1 MLLRDDL
8 NYSFNPRLS
17 VKDFS
22 KLLSVSLQKAR
33 FAEKKINCQTNL
45 CYGKTSLQKLD
56 VFYKYKKKN
65 LPIHIFIHGGYWRAL
80 DKSYHSHMALPFIK
94 NNICFFN
101 INYELC
107 PKVKLT
113 DIKNQIIKAI
123 LWIHKNAKKFGG
135 DNNNIVL
142 SGHSAGAHLVSM
154 MLSVNWIKYNIN
166 PNIFKGIALISGIY
180 NTEIVPDLK
189 VNDEIRLSNIEAIR
203 NNPFRL
209 KPKLNTKAIISY
221 GNKEPLLWQ
230 KQSKK
235 FLKFLNNNNFQC
247 KEIISKNDNHF
258 SLIDTLGNFNNK
270 LVKEI
275 ISLSLN

>member
-101 INYELC
+101 INYDLC

>member
-1 MLLRDDL
+1 MRLRDDL

-22 KLLSVSLQKAR
+22 KLLTVSLQKAR
-33 FAEKKINCQTNL
+33 FAEKKINCKTNL

-56 VFYKYKKKN
+56 VFYKYKKRN

-135 DNNNIVL
+135 DNKNIVL

-154 MLSVNWIKYNIN
+154 MLSINWIKYKIN
-166 PNIFKGIALISGIY
+166 PNIFKGIALVSGIFD
-180 NTEIVPDLK
+180 TEIVLDLK

-203 NNPFRL
+203 NNPFTL

-258 SLIDTLGNFNNK
+258 SLIDTLGNFNNN

>member
-1 MLLRDDL
+1 M
-8 NYSFNPRLS
+8 
-17 VKDFS
+17 
-22 KLLSVSLQKAR
+22 
-33 FAEKKINCQTNL
+33 I
-45 CYGKTSLQKLD
+45 
-56 VFYKYKKKN
+56 
-65 LPIHIFIHGGYWRAL
+65 IHIFIHGGYWRAL

>member
-209 KPKLNTKAIISY
+209 KPKLNTKAM
-221 GNKEPLLWQ
+221 
-230 KQSKK
+230 
-235 FLKFLNNNNFQC
+235 
-247 KEIISKNDNHF
+247 
-258 SLIDTLGNFNNK
+258 
-270 LVKEI
+270 
-275 ISLSLN
+275 